1 MDEIT
6 TAMRADRKELT
17 RDLKNTFKD
26 VRPLRSTIKRPT
38 PKQELA
44 AFMGMTQTERE
55 QLAME
60 IGPEEYSNFV
70 MGKMNQLVQSLG
82 PAAQS
87 LQPYLL
93 APIQALESGEVDRD
107 TLESEVMAMLGEE

>member
-1 MDEIT
+1 
-6 TAMRADRKELT
+6 
-17 RDLKNTFKD
+17 
-26 VRPLRSTIKRPT
+26 
-38 PKQELA
+38 
-44 AFMGMTQTERE
+44 
-55 QLAME
+55 
-60 IGPEEYSNFV
+60 
-70 MGKMNQLVQSLG
+70 VQSLG